1 MILANMFMLCGEKS
15 ERGCRCVYYVIEG
28 QDSTGKTTQA
38 DMMAD
43 YLRSLG
49 HEVETV
55 EEPGGNLPI
64 AKEIRRL
71 LLDKDFNLDPFT
83 NVMLFTAAR
92 RELWTKR
99 IKPVL
104 DRGGDVISTR
114 NWWSTVAYQGFG
126 QGIDIPLIGRLISA
140 VMPEE
145 YIKPEK
151 SIIFFIPEEER
162 LRRQRGRD
170 YASEK
175 DTYESQ
181 PNEFQQKVNEGYIK
195 IAELYGVPIYD
206 ASGSLEKVKEDLWK
220 HFGLLQPSETSR
232 KETCQT

>member
-1 MILANMFMLCGEKS
+1 M
-15 ERGCRCVYYVIEG
+15 YYVIEG

-38 DMMAD
+38 NLLAD
-43 YLRSLG
+43 YLRSQG
-49 HEVETV
+49 REVEIV
-55 EEPGGNLPI
+55 EEPGGDLPI

-71 LLDKDFNLDPFT
+71 LLDRDFNLSPKT
-83 NVMLFTAAR
+83 NVMLFMAAR
-92 RELWTKR
+92 SELWDKR

-126 QGIDIPLIGRLISA
+126 QGISLSLIGQTVSA
-140 VMPEE
+140 YMPEE
-145 YIKPEK
+145 YIRPEK
-151 SIIFFIPEEER
+151 SIIFFLPEEER
-162 LRRQRGRD
+162 LRRQRARN

-181 PNEFQQKVNEGYIK
+181 PSEFQQRVNDGYIK

-206 ASGSLEKVKEDLWK
+206 ASGSLEQVRTDLWK
-220 HFGLLQPSETSR
+220 HFGILQPATKPTET
-232 KETCQT
+232 TC

>member
-1 MILANMFMLCGEKS
+1 M
-15 ERGCRCVYYVIEG
+15 YYVIEG

-38 DMMAD
+38 NMMAD

-49 HEVETV
+49 REVEIV
-55 EEPGGNLPI
+55 EEPGGNLLI

-71 LLDKDFNLDPFT
+71 LLDKRYNLKPET
-83 NVMLFTAAR
+83 NVLLFTAAR
-92 RELWTKR
+92 SELWDKV
-99 IKPVL
+99 IKPIL

-126 QGIDIPLIGRLISA
+126 QGIDLGLIGQIISA
-140 VMPEE
+140 MMPEE

-151 SIIFFIPEEER
+151 SIIFFLPEEER
-162 LRRQRGRD
+162 LRRQKARD
-170 YASEK
+170 YASEQ

-181 PNEFQQKVNEGYIK
+181 PSEFQQRVNDGYIK

-206 ASGSLEKVKEDLWK
+206 ASGPLEKVKEDLWK
-220 HFGLLQPSETSR
+220 HFGILQATTTSR
-232 KETCQT
+232 EEETCQL